1 MTFKYHQVFV
11 EDASTVAG
19 PYEAKGPLKKHF
31 DKTFENLYHGE
42 KSWETAEAKI
52 LEESIRILLNKTKKS
67 KEDIDVIISGD
78 LMNQIT
84 SSCYSSEKF
93 HFPFL
98 GIYSACAISIEGMI
112 LGSTMIDAG
121 KVSNV
126 IASTSSHNMSSEKQ
140 FRNPTEYG
148 APKPKTAT
156 FTATGGASILLTNE
170 NTGIKVESSTIGR
183 IIDYE
188 QTDPFHMGAVM
199 APAAADTIYRH
210 LTDLSR
216 EPEYY
221 DLILTGD
228 LGLYGKEILIDF
240 MKTEYGLDIKDNYND
255 CGVMLYDLETQK
267 EVLAGG
273 SGPVCSALVNYSV
286 ILEML
291 KKKKIKKVLLVAT
304 GALFSPTMVYQHK
317 NILSI
322 AHAISLEVIQ

>member
-1 MTFKYHQVFV
+1 MFRPKYHF
-11 EDASTVAG
+11 TVKEG
-19 PYEAKGPLKKHF
+19 YMNDPNGLIY
-31 DKTFENLYHGE
+31 NQ
-42 KSWETAEAKI
+42 
-52 LEESIRILLNKTKKS
+52 KTKQYHLFYQYS
-67 KEDIDVIISGD
+67 KKINTDEYFGSWIEKNWGHATSTDLIHFKEEKVVLKHDNIGLIWSGSSLIDS
-78 LMNQIT
+78 
-84 SSCYSSEKF
+84 
-93 HFPFL
+93 
-98 GIYSACAISIEGMI
+98 
-112 LGSTMIDAG
+112 G
-121 KVSNV
+121 KVRNV

-156 FTATGGASILLTNE
+156 FTATGGASMLLTNE

-183 IIDYE
+183 ILDYN
-188 QTDPFHMGAVM
+188 QTDPLNMGSVM

-210 LTDLSR
+210 LKDMNRDPS
-216 EPEYY
+216 YY

-240 MKTEYGLDIKDNYND
+240 MKTEYGLDISSNYND

-273 SGPVCSALVNYSV
+273 SGPVCSALVNYSLV
-286 ILEML
+286 IEML

-304 GALFSPTMVYQHK
+304 GALFSPTMVYQHE

-322 AHAISLEVIQ
+322 AHAVSLEVIK